1 MTVSVVPHGSKGY
14 RLLRIDGEETAD
26 GRPRYVAVHRLVA
39 YAHGELASLSQ
50 SLEVHH
56 RDGLKGLNG
65 PENLEALT
73 PREHGQ
79 VTRQQTAQRRGAA

>member
-14 RLLRIDGEETAD
+14 RLLRIDGEESPD

-39 YAHGELASLSQ
+39 YAHGELESLAQ
-50 SLEVHH
+50 PLEVHH
-56 RDGLKGLNG
+56 RDGLKGMNG
-65 PENLEALT
+65 PANLEALT

-79 VTRQQTAQRRGAA
+79 VTRQEAARQEAV